1 MRVVPVSIAQDGLL
15 PAEEEEM
22 ETELPWMVKASSG
35 ILQ

>member
-15 PAEEEEM
+15 PVEEEM